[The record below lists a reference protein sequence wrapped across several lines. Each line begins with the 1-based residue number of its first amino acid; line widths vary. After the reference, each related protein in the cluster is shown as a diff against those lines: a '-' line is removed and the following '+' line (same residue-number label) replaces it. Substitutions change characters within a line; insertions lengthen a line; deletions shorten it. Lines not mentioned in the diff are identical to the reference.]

1 MKALKC
7 NQIFIIFSFF
17 ISVPA
22 LSNNSLNITQS
33 CANQRPQEPLNSDL
47 DRQVD
52 KAVKLPEEG
61 DNKQI
66 STINFHQLNVFD
78 TSIPEEN
85 NPLFRFANRAHITTK
100 PEVLRSILLFQEGDT
115 YSQKK
120 LVESERLLRNQSFLY
135 DARVFAEEHC
145 DGSITVNV
153 VTRDLWT
160 LLPELSFSRSGGENS
175 SRIGFRETN
184 LFGWGKRLS
193 LTQTNDKDR
202 SGYLFVYDDPQIYS
216 TRYRGRVEY
225 ADNSDGKRHYI
236 GIQYPFYSTDAPYS
250 YGISDF
256 HNQRTESLYEAGEV
270 VSEYEHTSQVSD
282 VYFGI
287 ATPLQKNWTQRLS
300 VGFRNQDDIFEA
312 TPASRLPLAQNRALT
327 YPYLRAHWFE
337 DDFIKV
343 RNFDSIYR
351 TEDLNLGWNINALVG
366 YSDNQL
372 SNDESHFVYQLSIE
386 KAHFTSDRSLW
397 RTALALNGQ
406 WNSEQNTA
414 RNMISQASFE
424 YYLNTSLY
432 QSWYAKI
439 QLRFAKNL
447 TEDVQLTLGGETG
460 LRGYPIKYQHGSK
473 SVLVNLEKRYYWEYD
488 LLQLFKVG
496 GAIFFDIGR
505 VRGNSLV
512 ASDPNYLKNIGMGLR
527 LAPSRANAGLVLHL
541 DVAAPINS
549 PDNIDGVQWLFT
561 VKNRF

>member
-7 NQIFIIFSFF
+7 NLILIIFSFL
-17 ISVPA
+17 
-22 LSNNSLNITQS
+22 LSPLVLSSEFGNIIHS
-33 CANQRPQEPLNSDL
+33 CANQRPLEALNSDL
-47 DRQVD
+47 NRQLD
-52 KAVKLPEEG
+52 KAIKLPEEG
-61 DNKQI
+61 SNKRIKTI
-66 STINFHQLNVFD
+66 SFHQLNVFD

-85 NPLFRFANRAHITTK
+85 NALFRFANRAHITTK
-100 PEVLRSILLFQEGDT
+100 PEVLRSILLFQEGDG

-120 LVESERLLRNQSFLY
+120 LIESERLLRSQNFLY
-135 DARVFAEEHC
+135 DARVFAEEDC
-145 DGSITVNV
+145 DGNIEVSV

-175 SRIGFRETN
+175 SRIGFRESN

-202 SGYLFVYDDPQIYS
+202 SGYLFIYDDPHILS
-216 TRYRGRVEY
+216 TRYRGRIEY
-225 ADNSDGKRHYI
+225 ADNSDGKRHYL

-256 HNQRTESLYEAGEV
+256 HNQRTESLYQAGEV
-270 VSEYEHTSQVSD
+270 VSEYDHTSKVSD
-282 VYFGI
+282 IYLGA
-287 ATPLQKNWTQRLS
+287 ATALQNSWTQRLS
-300 VGFRNQDDIFEA
+300 LGVRNQEDTFIA
-312 TPASRLPLAQNRALT
+312 TAATKLPLAKNRRLS
-327 YPYLRAHWFE
+327 YPYLQAHWFE
-337 DDFIKV
+337 DNFIKV

-351 TEDLNLGWNINALVG
+351 TEDLNLGWNINALIG
-366 YSDNQL
+366 YSDDQL
-372 SNDESHFVYQLSIE
+372 SNDESHFIYQLSLQ
-386 KAHFTSDRSLW
+386 KAHYTSDRSLW
-397 RTALALNGQ
+397 RTELALNGQ

-414 RNMISQASFE
+414 RNMLSQATFE

-432 QSWYAKI
+432 QSWYAKV

-512 ASDPNYLKNIGMGLR
+512 NSDPNYLKNIGMGLR

-541 DVAAPINS
+541 DVATPINA